1 MVVNSELLQN
11 IMTCIKYIYCDRC
24 FYFVV
29 SLFCCILLQYFIR
42 KKPSI
47 CKYFFFLHLLTFD
60 KNDLFIKITI
70 YVYVVI
76 VINHKDMLFTGKTA
90 CYVCAPRRK
99 QTGNVVLLMRVS
111 KFVTLSGSD

>member
-1 MVVNSELLQN
+1 M
-11 IMTCIKYIYCDRC
+11 
-24 FYFVV
+24 F
-29 SLFCCILLQYFIR
+29 LFCCLIILLYFVTIFY
-42 KKPSI
+42 KKKNPVFVNI
-47 CKYFFFLHLLTFD
+47 FFFLHLLTFD

-111 KFVTLSGSD
+111 KFVKLSGSD